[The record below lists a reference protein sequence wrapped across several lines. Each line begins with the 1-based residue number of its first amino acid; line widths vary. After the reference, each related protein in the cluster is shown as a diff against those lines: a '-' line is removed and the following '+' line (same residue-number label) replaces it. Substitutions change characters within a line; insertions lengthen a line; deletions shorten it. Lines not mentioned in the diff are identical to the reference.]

1 MGVES
6 RDCASRNEYSVV
18 DCKGTFTFGKVPREL
33 RRVPSPRGDGSGG
46 TSNWGEPTGFEGGG
60 AGSFSASPTAN
71 PAGLQRRTD

>member
-18 DCKGTFTFGKVPREL
+18 DCKGTFTFGKVPAEL
-33 RRVPSPRGDGSGG
+33 RRVSSPRGMGA
-46 TSNWGEPTGFEGGG
+46 GEPSFGANPPQSKGGG
-60 AGSFSASPTAN
+60 AGSFSASPSAN